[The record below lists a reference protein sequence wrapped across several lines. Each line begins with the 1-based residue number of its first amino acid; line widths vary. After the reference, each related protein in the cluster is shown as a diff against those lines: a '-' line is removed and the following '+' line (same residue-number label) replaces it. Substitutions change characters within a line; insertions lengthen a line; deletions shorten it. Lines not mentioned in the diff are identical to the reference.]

1 MSWIF
6 AVTFSMVSLDLDGVV
21 GLDQQMA
28 ERTAA
33 ERSAR
38 VRLVVKLLQ
47 RRSNTVLPR
56 RPADLEATR
65 LEIVDRLWH
74 QTPLVWRNDFLVL
87 DLCLDVVDGVVGLDR
102 EGDGHQGRSRLSQQ
116 QACEQGITRSK
127 EQKHR
132 ALSKSSGT
140 TAHEL

>member
-47 RRSNTVLPR
+47 RRSNTVRLEEYLPASVANLGVPAQYARPLYKKGLFYHLVIIHRLPR
-56 RPADLEATR
+56 HPADLESTR
-65 LEIVDRLWH
+65 LEIVDRSL
-74 QTPLVWRNDFLVL
+74 TSDPDRLEE
-87 DLCLDVVDGVVGLDR
+87 GLPCP
-102 EGDGHQGRSRLSQQ
+102 GSLP
-116 QACEQGITRSK
+116 
-127 EQKHR
+127 
-132 ALSKSSGT
+132 
-140 TAHEL
+140 

>member
-33 ERSAR
+33 ERSAM

-47 RRSNTVLPR
+47 RRSNTV
-56 RPADLEATR
+56 R
-65 LEIVDRLWH
+65 LEE
-74 QTPLVWRNDFLVL
+74 
-87 DLCLDVVDGVVGLDR
+87 CLPCPVPAR
-102 EGDGHQGRSRLSQQ
+102 
-116 QACEQGITRSK
+116 
-127 EQKHR
+127 
-132 ALSKSSGT
+132 T
-140 TAHEL
+140 TLPTATSVRDP